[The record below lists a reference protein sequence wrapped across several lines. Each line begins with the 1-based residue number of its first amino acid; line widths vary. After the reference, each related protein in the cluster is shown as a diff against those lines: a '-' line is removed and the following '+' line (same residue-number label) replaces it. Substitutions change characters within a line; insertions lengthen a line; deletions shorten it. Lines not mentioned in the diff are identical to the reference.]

1 MNSAEGGVGAG
12 RRTLKVGGGDHSGD
26 KGGECDHL
34 CDTMFDRLKE
44 VEIKSRARVF
54 VELRGEERVRAVY
67 LLFGGYIRAC
77 ASE

>member
-44 VEIKSRARVF
+44 VETKSLAKVF
-54 VELRGEERVRAVY
+54 L
-67 LLFGGYIRAC
+67 
-77 ASE
+77 SS